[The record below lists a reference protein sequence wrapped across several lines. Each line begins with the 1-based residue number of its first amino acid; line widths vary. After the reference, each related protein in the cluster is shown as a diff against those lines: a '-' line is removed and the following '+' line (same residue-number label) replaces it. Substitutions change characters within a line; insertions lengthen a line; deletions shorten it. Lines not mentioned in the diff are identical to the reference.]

1 MRLEIPLPFFSL
13 TCHYYIK
20 QTWDPASEARIQLRA
35 SLQNLHLSC
44 CVHFCYKT
52 KILSSGRLSV
62 FAWRN
67 ALTLCNLKKRRKFM
81 SKSVLNLFPL
91 MFSPCIIDCII
102 LKRSPTVSLHPSF
115 SRTCLTA
122 IRAAHHLPF
131 SLQRQRALI
140 TLVLRELPGSIQRHC
155 SIPCNHS
162 HSLMR
167 EGKVQTEKRKKRKPT
182 FASVFIKV
190 ELYYRFVLWR
200 PHIVETSLI
209 NTASGF
215 FHI

>member
-1 MRLEIPLPFFSL
+1 MCRDTEVNGRGWEGKHFQHRLRKRKTEGVKKSHGPSRAVKTARELQNYRLSGNIVSLQDQPELVLQCSCDFTDTSLSRQALFLMRLEIPLPFFSL

-91 MFSPCIIDCII
+91 MFSPCIIDCINCKCI
-102 LKRSPTVSLHPSF
+102 L
-115 SRTCLTA
+115 
-122 IRAAHHLPF
+122 
-131 SLQRQRALI
+131 
-140 TLVLRELPGSIQRHC
+140 
-155 SIPCNHS
+155 
-162 HSLMR
+162 
-167 EGKVQTEKRKKRKPT
+167 
-182 FASVFIKV
+182 
-190 ELYYRFVLWR
+190 
-200 PHIVETSLI
+200 
-209 NTASGF
+209 NT
-215 FHI
+215 

>member
-1 MRLEIPLPFFSL
+1 MAEDGRVNTFSIGFGKGRQKELRRAMGHGPSRAAKLQTVRKHCVPPRSTRTCLGLQCSCDFTDTSLSRQALFLMRLEIPLPFFSL

-91 MFSPCIIDCII
+91 MFSPCIIDCINCKCI
-102 LKRSPTVSLHPSF
+102 L
-115 SRTCLTA
+115 
-122 IRAAHHLPF
+122 
-131 SLQRQRALI
+131 
-140 TLVLRELPGSIQRHC
+140 
-155 SIPCNHS
+155 
-162 HSLMR
+162 
-167 EGKVQTEKRKKRKPT
+167 
-182 FASVFIKV
+182 
-190 ELYYRFVLWR
+190 
-200 PHIVETSLI
+200 
-209 NTASGF
+209 NT
-215 FHI
+215 